1 MSKAKEGGAPPS
13 GSSEGGENAAVASAS
28 PVGGRGEGKGPHHP
42 RRRNGPRAP
51 RGPPTCY
58 NCGETGHF
66 ARDCTNPRLEGDAR
80 NAINQARAQHRR
92 CFNCGKMGHISAECK
107 KPAGNKA
114 CYNCGQEGHIAKE
127 CAIPKTSE

>member
-1 MSKAKEGGAPPS
+1 MSEAKEGGAPQ
-13 GSSEGGENAAVASAS
+13 GGEKAAS
-28 PVGGRGEGKGPHHP
+28 PGRGEGKGPP

-66 ARDCTNPRLEGDAR
+66 ARDCTNARLEGDAR
-80 NAINQARAQHRR
+80 NVINQARAQHRR

-114 CYNCGQEGHIAKE
+114 CYNCGQDGHIAKDCPNPRTAE
-127 CAIPKTSE
+127 